1 MFLAAAGGNFF
12 QGEVM
17 SKRQIV
23 LDIDGASAVDTIV
36 IELRLAGRSTSG
48 ATVQPA
54 LFDDGSR
61 EFLKRW
67 QERFGNRWVSLGDLV
82 PVAEAINALP
92 VRQGKDGSISRLCLG
107 RFISRL
113 ARRQVNGIAIQRM
126 HTQRGEMCR
135 IAGALGF

>member
-1 MFLAAAGGNFF
+1 
-12 QGEVM
+12 M
-17 SKRQIV
+17 SRKRIV
-23 LDIDGASAVDTIV
+23 LDLAGASVADTIV
-36 IELRLAGRSTSG
+36 IEVRLVGRSTSG

-67 QERFGNRWVSLGDLV
+67 QERFGNRWVSIGDLV
-82 PVAEAINALP
+82 PVAGVINALP
-92 VRQGKDGSISRLCLG
+92 VRQGKDGLLSRLSLG

-135 IAGALGF
+135 IAGASGF